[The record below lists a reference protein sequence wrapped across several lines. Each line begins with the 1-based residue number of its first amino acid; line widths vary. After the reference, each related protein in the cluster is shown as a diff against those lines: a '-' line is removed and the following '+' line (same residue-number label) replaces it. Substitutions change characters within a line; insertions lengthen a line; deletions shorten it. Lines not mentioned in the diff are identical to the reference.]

1 MNNYCMCCLKEIT
14 GGDGAKKNTGIKD
27 SHKDSYK
34 DNLQDSQKEN
44 HIDSQKQPLH
54 RLAYHSACI
63 KKLFGTTGPV
73 PAINVKST
81 ELLSEISKNAG
92 RMSISGV
99 QIKALVRVSKSG
111 KTIEFVRSGGT
122 HILKP
127 EPGQYP
133 ELPQN
138 ENLCMCLAEAAA
150 GFDVSPHGLFYMAD
164 GKLCY
169 IVKRFD
175 MDPKGN
181 KIHMEDMAQLLDMPP
196 DSKYES
202 SLEKVG
208 NAILKFSNRP
218 YLDLIDFFERIM
230 FCFLTGNGDMHLKNW
245 SLIERPQGYWHL
257 APCYDL
263 ISSVIYL
270 PNEDESALTVNGKRN
285 RLGLDD
291 FTGLGSYLKIDERSV
306 KNAID
311 KMLGLKEK
319 MIAMASGPNYFS
331 GAKDLSKIVL
341 ERYGRII
348 QK

>member
-1 MNNYCMCCLKEIT
+1 MNNYCMCCLEEIT
-14 GGDGAKKNTGIKD
+14 GGDGDEKNTGIKD
-27 SHKDSYK
+27 SHKDNQR
-34 DNLQDSQKEN
+34 DN
-44 HIDSQKQPLH
+44 QKQPLYH
-54 RLAYHSACI
+54 LAYHSACI
-63 KKLFGTTGPV
+63 KKLFGTTSPV
-73 PAINVKST
+73 PSIKVKST

-99 QIKALVRVSKSG
+99 QIKALVSVDKSG
-111 KTIEFVRSGGT
+111 KTIEFVQSGGT

-133 ELPQN
+133 GLPQN
-138 ENLCMCLAEAAA
+138 ENLCMCLAGAAA
-150 GFDVSPHGLFYMAD
+150 GFDVPPHGLFYMAD
-164 GKLCY
+164 GELCY

-175 MDPKGN
+175 IDLKGQ
-181 KIHMEDMAQLLDMPP
+181 KIHIQDMAQLLDMPP

-218 YLDLIDFFERIM
+218 YLDLIDFFERII

-245 SLIERPQGYWHL
+245 SLIERPANYWHL

-263 ISSVIYL
+263 ISSRIYL
-270 PNEDESALTVNGKRN
+270 PDEDESALTVNGKRN
-285 RLGLDD
+285 RLNLND
-291 FTGLGSYLKIDERSV
+291 FVHLGSYLKIDNRSI

-319 MIAMASGPNYFS
+319 MLNLIGGPNYFS
-331 GAKDLSKIVL
+331 GAEDLSKIVL